1 MKSLKEKFGRSVVG
15 NVTLSKKK
23 VSKMNSNEYE
33 QLIDGMTWMLGYI
46 QKIPEY
52 LLDAIENGDLTYS
65 IAHQIANRMDTYF
78 EFEGEESIALM
89 LEREY
94 Q

>member
-1 MKSLKEKFGRSVVG
+1 
-15 NVTLSKKK
+15 
-23 VSKMNSNEYE
+23 MNNYEYE

-52 LLDAIENGDLTYS
+52 LIDAIEHGDLTYS
-65 IAHQIANRMDTYF
+65 IAHQIANRMDTRF
-78 EFEGEESIALM
+78 EFEGDESITLM

>member
-1 MKSLKEKFGRSVVG
+1 MNTEAHYG
-15 NVTLSKKK
+15 

-46 QKIPEY
+46 QNIPEY
-52 LLDAIENGDLTYS
+52 LIDAIEHGDLTYS
-65 IAHQIANRMDTYF
+65 IAHQIANRMDTHF